1 MNFDMF
7 TLTTGRGVS
16 QSWRTLE
23 KRGPWWIKHVEDE
36 IVYIVLVNF
45 FIHLKYWVEK
55 GLPSV
60 FGYISDIWPI
70 YAYVNISLFWIV
82 LTRFLDCFIPKNSKS
97 ITSANKSPFFEV
109 LHFSCIFQKT
119 PLSFWSRPISSLS
132 TALQRPKFWSFMK
145 ICAPPYLWLKFSLH
159 KTQICNTFCCYVIP
173 PYFIG
178 ATPLL
183 SGWCLWSIHSIRSEQ
198 AWPE

>member
-60 FGYISDIWPI
+60 FCYISDIWPI
-70 YAYVNISLFWIV
+70 YAYVNIAELLISWFWIV
-82 LTRFLDCFIPKNSKS
+82 LLTRFLDGFLPKNSKS

-109 LHFSCIFQKT
+109 LHFSCVFQKPHCHSDHAPFHLYPPHCSVLNFDPSWKYV
-119 PLSFWSRPISSLS
+119 PLTSSD
-132 TALQRPKFWSFMK
+132 
-145 ICAPPYLWLKFSLH
+145 
-159 KTQICNTFCCYVIP
+159 
-173 PYFIG
+173 
-178 ATPLL
+178 
-183 SGWCLWSIHSIRSEQ
+183 
-198 AWPE
+198 

>member
-23 KRGPWWIKHVEDE
+23 KRGPLWIKHVEDE

-45 FIHLKYWVEK
+45 FIHLKYSW
-55 GLPSV
+55 
-60 FGYISDIWPI
+60 
-70 YAYVNISLFWIV
+70 FWIV
-82 LTRFLDCFIPKNSKS
+82 LTRFLDCFLPKNSKS

-145 ICAPPYLWLKFSLH
+145 ICAPPYLWLKFSLL

-183 SGWCLWSIHSIRSEQ
+183 SGWCLWSIHSICSEQ